1 MEVRFRFSPTHQRE
15 GVRNMLMFLLW
26 LQVIEVQLILGQ
38 LHLLPPHLLGKYLER
53 TLHLLVICAT
63 LRHQLFLASCYL
75 PQKRLSGGS
84 CYTLINNCVVSR
96 YFSRNNIFVVSGQS
110 CSRLWRRSTWCQGVY
125 IALWVKASS
134 GVKKGPKNVKSRPL
148 FLIHQT
154 HQLCSKKNT
163 KTRKTQAGVK
173 IWWPLTE
180 EHKIT

>member
-75 PQKRLSGGS
+75 PQKRLWRELLHPKSTIVLFLEISAETTFLLFPGRVAPGCGGGVLGVKV
-84 CYTLINNCVVSR
+84 YTL
-96 YFSRNNIFVVSGQS
+96 
-110 CSRLWRRSTWCQGVY
+110 RS
-125 IALWVKASS
+125 
-134 GVKKGPKNVKSRPL
+134 
-148 FLIHQT
+148 IHQDRMYTWFLKMYSCEVLGIFACT
-154 HQLCSKKNT
+154 HKFTSHVYMSPILKIF
-163 KTRKTQAGVK
+163 RKF
-173 IWWPLTE
+173 
-180 EHKIT
+180 

>member
-15 GVRNMLMFLLW
+15 GVRNMLMFMLW
-26 LQVIEVQLILGQ
+26 LQVIKVQLILGQ

-96 YFSRNNIFVVSGQS
+96 YFSRINNVQYCNNTFIL
-110 CSRLWRRSTWCQGVY
+110 SRLPYVMQ
-125 IALWVKASS
+125 
-134 GVKKGPKNVKSRPL
+134 SR
-148 FLIHQT
+148 
-154 HQLCSKKNT
+154 HQLPETGASKINVSFQK
-163 KTRKTQAGVK
+163 
-173 IWWPLTE
+173 LTNIAVI
-180 EHKIT
+180 KYFGKPNCGLYQ